1 MFLKLPDDPIQLVLG
16 KAFHSALE
24 QMERD
29 KKDPIKVFEKE
40 FTKDKVKSVS
50 VEKYAVEKEEAMRL
64 LGFWRDNR
72 EMMLSLAG
80 FSITEYE
87 VPFKLKVDRDPL
99 TGNRL
104 NLPSINGFVDFVTD
118 KGGIGDYKTSSKK
131 YTQEMVDTSDQP
143 TFYYLWHLLERGKL
157 PTEFVYIVF
166 RKNIKKAPIQILT
179 TQRTMKQVS
188 DLLAD
193 IQRVVMLINDGHYH
207 QRHNENERF
216 CDCYLYEEMLRV

>member
-1 MFLKLPDDPIQLVLG
+1 MLITRNEKKLLKVLNKMTLKSVSYSSYRDYLKCPLLYFYRRILWLKLPDDPIQLVIG
-16 KAFHSALE
+16 KAFHTALE
-24 QMERD
+24 KMERD
-29 KKDPIKVFEKE
+29 KKDPIKVFEQE

-50 VEKYAVEKEEAMRL
+50 VEKYAMEKEESMRL
-64 LGFWRDNR
+64 LAFWRDNR
-72 EMMLSLAG
+72 KMMLSLAG

-143 TFYYLWHLLERGKL
+143 TFYYLWHLIIFL
-157 PTEFVYIVF
+157 
-166 RKNIKKAPIQILT
+166 
-179 TQRTMKQVS
+179 
-188 DLLAD
+188 
-193 IQRVVMLINDGHYH
+193 
-207 QRHNENERF
+207 
-216 CDCYLYEEMLRV
+216 YLSE